1 MIFFLFSV
9 SDSLYNDGSL
19 TPPTC
24 TTPTPMSSWINN
36 DNASLNSVIELNDS
50 LPGDHLI
57 TMYNYAAQN
66 VDELSFDKNVILVL
80 IDKNEPEWWM
90 GRNLS
95 TSQEGLFP
103 VNYIRRPQAGNSA
116 DEEAMKEVAQ
126 ASSQYHVNVA
136 GRPVS
141 C

>member
-1 MIFFLFSV
+1 
-9 SDSLYNDGSL
+9 
-19 TPPTC
+19 
-24 TTPTPMSSWINN
+24 
-36 DNASLNSVIELNDS
+36 
-50 LPGDHLI
+50 
-57 TMYNYAAQN
+57 MYNYAAQN
-66 VDELSFDKNVILVL
+66 VDELSFDKNVILIL

-103 VNYIRRPQAGNSA
+103 VNYVRRLQAGNIA

-126 ASSQYHVNVA
+126 ASSQYTVNVA